1 MIIKWLYIFC
11 NLPTITSIMKLV
23 KNIIISLN
31 IVVNLILLIL
41 VDMDYMYKELFKEQ

>member
-1 MIIKWLYIFC
+1 
-11 NLPTITSIMKLV
+11 MKLV